1 MLKNFTVT
9 ALRSLIKNKLVSFIN
24 IFGLSIAIGCSLV
37 VYIFVGWQL
46 SMDQFHENQEQIF
59 LLQNVVARDGSEQ
72 VWGDSPAPIGAMLKE
87 DFPQIKQV
95 VRIDNRRAV
104 FKYGDKVFNEFV
116 RFVDP
121 AFLDMFTFPLQ
132 SGSKEALNDQASIIL
147 SDALSEKYFGQED
160 PVGRQVV
167 LILNDKKESFVVG
180 GVAQKFPKTAS
191 FSFDALINF
200 ERKFNIFDKED
211 PTDWTDFIGSTF
223 IQLHSPTDIDLIAS
237 KMDKYVKLQNA
248 AEEDWPASA
257 YTFEPLTT
265 LSLNTYK
272 IRGDIASGDE
282 PTSRLVLTLIGIFM
296 MTLACFNYINISIV
310 SNPVDSLRSE

>member
-1 MLKNFTVT
+1 M
-9 ALRSLIKNKLVSFIN
+9 
-24 IFGLSIAIGCSLV
+24 
-37 VYIFVGWQL
+37 
-46 SMDQFHENQEQIF
+46 
-59 LLQNVVARDGSEQ
+59 
-72 VWGDSPAPIGAMLKE
+72 
-87 DFPQIKQV
+87 
-95 VRIDNRRAV
+95 
-104 FKYGDKVFNEFV
+104 
-116 RFVDP
+116 
-121 AFLDMFTFPLQ
+121 
-132 SGSKEALNDQASIIL
+132 
-147 SDALSEKYFGQED
+147 
-160 PVGRQVV
+160 V

-237 KMDKYVKLQNA
+237 GMDKYVKLQNA